1 MKGQSPTI
9 DLFNYY
15 YSLSSSPEAKKS
27 MVWSYT
33 FFNRRIQNPL
43 ERYFS
48 RQVTVSKKIRGVTG
62 S

>member
-1 MKGQSPTI
+1 VKGQSPTI

-43 ERYFS
+43 KDIFQGKSLLVKQLEE
-48 RQVTVSKKIRGVTG
+48 
-62 S
+62 